1 MINLSYD
8 KWKKRNKCNNYS
20 ILCNRKYV
28 QSVICCTLLMLCSFL
43 LCGCGRTAP
52 DHGVTWQ
59 LSEEDSSLLST
70 EESPTQEEDI
80 REVQHL
86 PQEKTDT
93 EMLPDIYVYIC
104 GAVWNPGV
112 YPVPEGSRLYQV
124 IEQAG
129 GICENADETY
139 LNLAREVADGE
150 QIVVP
155 TLEET
160 LAWKQED
167 TAGMRE
173 WLPYTEETAQRAVT
187 PAQNQTGLVNI
198 NTASAEELTALNGIG
213 ESRAEAIIAYRNA
226 HGQFTG
232 IEEIKNVDG
241 IKNGLYE
248 KIKDKITVE

>member
-1 MINLSYD
+1 M
-8 KWKKRNKCNNYS
+8 
-20 ILCNRKYV
+20 
-28 QSVICCTLLMLCSFL
+28 QSFICCTLLIICSFL
-43 LCGCGRTAP
+43 LCGCGRTAQ
-52 DHGVTWQ
+52 DNRVTWQ
-59 LSEEDSSLLST
+59 LSEEDSSLLPT
-70 EESPTQEEDI
+70 EESREQEEDK
-80 REVQHL
+80 REMQQL
-86 PQEKTDT
+86 QQEKTDT
-93 EMLPDIYVYIC
+93 ETMSDIYVYVC

-112 YPVPEGSRLYQV
+112 YHVPEGSRLYQV

-150 QIVVP
+150 QVVVP

-167 TAGMRE
+167 TADMRE
-173 WLPYTEETAQRAVT
+173 WIPYTEETVHSAVT
-187 PAQNQTGLVNI
+187 SAQNQTGLVNI
-198 NTASAEELTALNGIG
+198 NTASVQELTALNGIG

-248 KIKDKITVE
+248 KIKDRITVE